1 MRALLCRA
9 KTLQQVYNSI
19 NRKFSSPSNN
29 IRIVKSPYSI
39 KLNVPE
45 PLIAACSGS
54 LKLAPISNGDGTRTF
69 HYEQLQPIPA
79 YLIALV
85 CGDLVKE
92 KLGSRSSVW
101 SEPSMIKASVYEF
114 QQTETYLKLAEEI
127 TGEYFYHFLSW
138 H

>member
-1 MRALLCRA
+1 M
-9 KTLQQVYNSI
+9 
-19 NRKFSSPSNN
+19 SNN
-29 IRIVKSPYSI
+29 YAVKSPYSI

-54 LKLAPISNGDGTRTF
+54 LKSDPVSNGDGTRTF

-101 SEPSMIKASVYEF
+101 SEPSMIKACVHEF

-127 TGEYFYHFLSW
+127 TGAYCKAFFCMC
-138 H
+138 